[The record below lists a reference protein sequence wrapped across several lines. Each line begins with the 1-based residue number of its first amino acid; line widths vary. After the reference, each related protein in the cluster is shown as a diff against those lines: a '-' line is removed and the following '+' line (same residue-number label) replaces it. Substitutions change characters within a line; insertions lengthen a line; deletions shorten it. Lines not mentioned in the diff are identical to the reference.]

1 MDAPILKEGESLT
14 YLGIEIGWN
23 YLKNDAN
30 FIHINETIYKL
41 TNNRTKYEYDDK
53 VKIVLIYNH

>member
-30 FIHINETIYKL
+30 FIPINETIYKL
-41 TNNRTKYEYDDK
+41 TNNKTKYEHDDK